1 MKLPWKNIEESSRES
16 AKKISELS
24 EKVDRVLDHISKI
37 ESRRDSDIEEIRSRL
52 GKIETSV
59 AVIYE
64 SGSQKEL
71 DLLASN
77 RTIMSSINRIQE
89 RVVEMDYLAI
99 PEASRGPNVLA
110 VTKDRVVNF
119 FKCTKNFLARNH
131 LLISSLLFMA
141 AAAMGVVYLVT
152 YLL

>member
-77 RTIMSSINRIQE
+77 RTIMS
-89 RVVEMDYLAI
+89 
-99 PEASRGPNVLA
+99 
-110 VTKDRVVNF
+110 
-119 FKCTKNFLARNH
+119 
-131 LLISSLLFMA
+131 
-141 AAAMGVVYLVT
+141 
-152 YLL
+152 